1 MALTKFK
8 FLMALIKKQFHS
20 FFVFIVCFVFL
31 IDAAHAQLNKK
42 TVNEFS
48 NLQLFSE
55 NGDYRAG
62 LFYSKKSEK
71 FIAKK
76 SGAQSTETLLLN
88 SYKAFFNDKLDHTQD
103 YEQALAKIKA
113 LYPLSQKDPTKS
125 NLLKVYKVLSDLY
138 FDKGLYAATDSIQQF
153 LKQHERELLPF
164 ERLELTYYTELSNA
178 RKGYLNEV
186 SKEIDGNLK
195 KIQKVMEYD
204 SVYHKKTNA
213 IYFSVLS
220 PEEQGRRLE
229 LYGKFLT
236 LKAGVLIENGLSDSA
251 LVFIDRNYQALK
263 KKIDPYRA
271 IVAEIH
277 YIKGSCYLKNDEFAA
292 AEKEFKEALAL
303 AKLYYLG
310 HARPVIEIEHAL
322 INSLLEQEKNEEAE
336 YYNNDVDVKV
346 TGYYGKNSFAYLK
359 NSYTDI
365 EYEVVLLNW
374 DKAERMLKEVL
385 ASPLLPPL
393 HENRLQALVELF
405 QVQVHQKNYPAADS
419 SINKAIALQQ
429 SLLGK
434 EAPAVHALEL
444 KRAEFYTTRLDR
456 FDEAKV
462 IFSTHLG
469 KSYLSHI
476 SPSNPEYLNAIIVGS
491 TLYEYMDDYKMASQ
505 ILTKGLELIG
515 DYLGTENEEY
525 AILLTRKADLEIDR
539 GLFKEAEKNINTCI
553 TLFEKRK
560 LNKYVKPYSMAL
572 ETKAKLKIIEG
583 DYQEADS
590 LLGKATEYLKKVSTM
605 DATDLFSMEE
615 IGLLYIY
622 TGKYV
627 KAEKYLSRLLS
638 EREAGYGKDHKNLI
652 TVLNYIGELNLALGN
667 YSDAD
672 HYFDRASAIAERVFG
687 TKSIAYANC
696 LLYRKKMYSLL
707 GDSEKAAS
715 VMEEV
720 VKLYKK
726 IYGEENIKLGMILHE
741 YVLAKMEA
749 HVYSKSKKDITKEL
763 DLVVAQSFKIIKN
776 EFGEQSS
783 AFAFALEDAA
793 IYYIISNR
801 YNLALE
807 SIQQAQSIWTK
818 KLGEVNINNARLVM
832 LSGKIYARQR
842 AYDKSVNAFE
852 SAKYIYKDLF
862 SDEHPGYV
870 EALGECAKMYYMLN
884 KREQAVKN
892 IEECTEKSL
901 AYIDKV
907 FPVLSE
913 KGKAAFW
920 NKIKDNLEFYKL
932 IAFTDTYHQ
941 KYPEMVGTVM
951 NIEIKTRALL
961 LNSLLKVK
969 QQIMSS
975 GDTMAI
981 RIYQELLIQ
990 RENLA
995 LSYSLTSKQQAE
1007 MGVDVKSIEN
1017 NIDELEKK
1025 LTEISYDFVK
1035 TSKKT
1040 VDYNWTNLRK
1050 YLEPGEVLL
1059 EVIPYREFLGQF
1071 TDSIRYAIVSLDAH
1085 SKSPS
1090 FIIIHNGNEIET
1102 KGLKH
1107 YRNCIKFAIDDEHSY
1122 TYFWKP
1128 IQPLIK
1134 PEYKKIV
1141 FVNDGVYNQINLETL
1156 RDPQGEYFINSKNIS
1171 LISTSRDLFQ
1181 RAAPRDTKKAK
1192 AILNT
1197 NVSLLG
1203 NPLYYINDSLDT
1215 KHRTIHQLPGS
1226 EEEVKI
1232 LDSLFK
1238 RKNWKTTL
1246 VVNKELTEELI
1257 KNVQS
1262 PKVLHVST
1270 HGFYMEK
1277 VNTPE
1282 GELVEN
1288 EIDNPLLRSGLL
1300 FSNGGAVIRNASIGS
1315 INSKDGVLTAYEAMN
1330 MVLDNTDLVVLSACE
1345 TGLGEVVHGEGVLG
1359 LQRSFQVAGA
1369 KTVIVS
1375 LFKVSD
1381 EVTQKL
1387 MVSFYEN
1394 WFKSNDKYA
1403 SFTLAKKTIMKDHP
1417 DPKYWGAFIIVGIE

>member
-1 MALTKFK
+1 
-8 FLMALIKKQFHS
+8 MALIKKQS
-20 FFVFIVCFVFL
+20 LPFFLLTVCFVFFSSL
-31 IDAAHAQLNKK
+31 AQAQLNRK
-42 TVNEFS
+42 TAKEFS
-48 NLQLFSE
+48 DLALFSE
-55 NGDYRAG
+55 NGDYRGG
-62 LFYSKKSEK
+62 LFYSNKSEK

-76 SGAQSTETLLLN
+76 TGAQSTESLLLQ
-88 SYKAFFNDKLDHTQD
+88 SYKAYFNDKLDNNAA
-103 YEQALAKIKA
+103 YEKALAKIKT
-113 LYPLSQKDPTKS
+113 LYPLAKKDSSLS
-125 NLLKVYKVLSDLY
+125 NLFKVYKVLCDLY
-138 FDKGLYAATDSIQQF
+138 FDKGLFTATDSIQQF
-153 LKQHERELLPF
+153 LKEHERRLLPF
-164 ERLELTYYTELSNA
+164 ERLELSYYTQWSKSQ
-178 RKGYLNEV
+178 KGYLNEV
-186 SKEIDGNLK
+186 SKDVEVDLK
-195 KIQKVMEYD
+195 KIQKSLEYD
-204 SVYHKKTNA
+204 SIYHKKTNT

-220 PEEQGRRLE
+220 SEDQGYRME

-236 LKAGVLIENGLSDSA
+236 LKGNVWIENGLSDSA
-251 LVFIDRNYQALK
+251 LAFIDRHYATNK
-263 KKIDPYRA
+263 KKIDPYKA

-277 YIKGSCYLKNDEFAA
+277 YIRGLCYLKNDEFSQ

-303 AKLYYLG
+303 SKLYYMG
-310 HARPVIEIEHAL
+310 HARPVIKIEYAL
-322 INSLLEQEKNEEAE
+322 INSLLEQNKNEEAE

-346 TGYYGKNSFAYLK
+346 TGYYGKNSFPYLK

-365 EYEVVLLNW
+365 EYEVVLQNW
-374 DKAERMLKEVL
+374 NKAEGMLKEIL
-385 ASPLLPPL
+385 KSPFLPPA
-393 HENRLQALVELF
+393 HENRLQAEVELF
-405 QVQVHQKNYPAADS
+405 QVQIHQKNYQAADS
-419 SINKAIALQQ
+419 AINRAIALQQ
-429 SLLGK
+429 QLLGK

-476 SPSNPEYLNAIIVGS
+476 SPSHPEYLNAIIIGS

-539 GLFKEAEKNINTCI
+539 GLFKEANTDINTCI
-553 TLFEKRK
+553 RLFEKRK
-560 LNKYVKPYSMAL
+560 LNKYVRHYSVAL

-590 LLGKATEYLKKVSTM
+590 LLAEATENLKKVSTL
-605 DATDLFSMEE
+605 DATELFSMEE

-638 EREAGYGKDHKNLI
+638 EREAGYGKEHKNLI
-652 TVLNYIGELNLALGN
+652 TILNYTGELSLALGN

-672 HYFDRASAIAERVFG
+672 RYFDRASSIAERVFG
-687 TKSIAYANC
+687 TKSVAYANC

-707 GDSEKAAS
+707 GDAEKAAS

-763 DLVVAQSFKIIKN
+763 DQVVVHSFNIIKK
-776 EFGEQSS
+776 EFGDQSS
-783 AFAFALEDAA
+783 AFAYALEDAA
-793 IYYIISNR
+793 IYYIISSR

-807 SIQQAQSIWTK
+807 SIQQAQTIWTK
-818 KLGEVNINNARLVM
+818 KLGEININNARLVM
-832 LSGKIYARQR
+832 LSGKIHARLR

-852 SAKYIYKDLF
+852 SAKVIYKDLF
-862 SDEHPGYV
+862 NDEHPGYV

-884 KREQAVKN
+884 KREQTVKN

-932 IAFTDTYHQ
+932 IAFTDSYHE
-941 KYPEMVGTVM
+941 KHPEMVGTVM

-981 RIYQELLIQ
+981 RIYQELLIE

-995 LSYSLTSKQQAE
+995 LSYSLSSKQQSE
-1007 MGVDVKSIEN
+1007 MSIDVKAIEN

-1040 VDYNWTNLRK
+1040 IDYNWTNLRK
-1050 YLEPGEVLL
+1050 YIEPGEVLL

-1071 TDSIRYAIVSLDAH
+1071 TDSIRYAVVALDAH
-1085 SKSPS
+1085 SKNPS
-1090 FIIIHNGNEIET
+1090 FIIIKNGNEIET
-1102 KGLKH
+1102 KGLKY
-1107 YRNCIKFAIDDEHSY
+1107 YRNCIKFGIDDQYSY

-1128 IQPLIK
+1128 VQPLIK
-1134 PEYKKIV
+1134 PEYKRIL
-1141 FVNDGVYNQINLETL
+1141 FVNDGVYNQLNLETL
-1156 RDPQGEYFINSKNIS
+1156 RQPSGEYFINSKNIA
-1171 LISTSRDLFQ
+1171 LVSTSRDLFQ
-1181 RAAPRDTKKAK
+1181 RGVKDTKKTK
-1192 AILNT
+1192 VVSST
-1197 NVSLLG
+1197 KVSLLG
-1203 NPLYYINDSLDT
+1203 NPLYYVNDSLEA
-1215 KHRTIHQLPGS
+1215 KHRVIQQLPGS
-1226 EEEVKI
+1226 EVEVKV

-1238 RKNWKTTL
+1238 KKNWQTTL
-1246 VVNKELTEELI
+1246 VVNQDLTEELI
-1257 KNVQS
+1257 KNVES

-1270 HGFYMEK
+1270 HGFYLEK
-1277 VNTPE
+1277 VNSPE
-1282 GELVEN
+1282 NELVEN
-1288 EIDNPLLRSGLL
+1288 EFDNPLLRSGLL
-1300 FSNGGAVIRNASIGS
+1300 FSNGGAVVHNASIGS

-1330 MVLDNTDLVVLSACE
+1330 MALDHTDLVVLSACE

-1375 LFKVSD
+1375 LFRVSD

-1387 MVSFYEN
+1387 MVNFYEN
-1394 WFKSNDKYA
+1394 WFRTGDKYVA
-1403 SFTLAKKTIMKDHP
+1403 FTEAKKTIMKDYP
-1417 DPKYWGAFIIVGIE
+1417 NPKYWGAFVIVGIE